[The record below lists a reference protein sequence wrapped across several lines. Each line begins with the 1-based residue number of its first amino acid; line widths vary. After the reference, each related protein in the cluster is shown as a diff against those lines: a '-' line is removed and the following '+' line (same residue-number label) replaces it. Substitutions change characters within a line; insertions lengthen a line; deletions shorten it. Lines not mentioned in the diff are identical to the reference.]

1 MKLLECHVDNFG
13 RLSNFDYQFLDGL
26 TVIQE
31 PNGFGKSTLAA
42 FIKAM
47 LYGFPRTAGRNIA
60 SNERKKYL
68 PWQGGTY
75 GGSLDFEF
83 EGISYRVWRTFGKT
97 AAKDRF
103 SLRDLTNR
111 SVSTRFTEKLGE
123 ELFQLDAESF
133 MRSVYMP
140 QMQNQETAATTS
152 IQTKLSNLVDNTDDL
167 NNYDSAMDHLRTA
180 RSEYRKFRG
189 SGGHIDDIQTQIER
203 LEQKLTDAETKKYPL
218 AEATGKV
225 EALNA
230 EKAQKEEVLSALRE
244 KITKASAQ
252 QASRALCD
260 QFTGL
265 EKELHTDIPIVSFVA
280 YSGTGKTTFLERLIP
295 KLKARG
301 LKIAIVKH
309 DGHRFEIDHEGKD
322 SDRFTKA
329 GADVTGLI
337 SSEKAVLMENRQTD
351 PEEFLKKID
360 GVDLILTEG
369 FKQGPWPKIMLHRK
383 GTGKTMPLL
392 PEECLAVISDVE
404 ILDCENVFTL
414 EEIEKTADFLFRY
427 IQNIS

>member
-1 MKLLECHVDNFG
+1 MNEE
-13 RLSNFDYQFLDGL
+13 LDKIKSGSSA
-26 TVIQE
+26 VILC
-31 PNGFGKSTLAA
+31 GGKSTRMAQD
-42 FIKAM
+42 KAELLIGKKTFLQQIEKNLKDADEILLSVKDRRDYPEIGARHIEDRDEDKGPLM
-47 LYGFPRTAGRNIA
+47 GLCSVLEECSYDKVWVMSCDMPLVNWDTAQELEHYLTDGIDAVIPVDRTG
-60 SNERKKYL
+60 KKYVL
-68 PWQGGTY
+68 CAW
-75 GGSLDFEF
+75 
-83 EGISYRVWRTFGKT
+83 
-97 AAKDRF
+97 
-103 SLRDLTNR
+103 
-111 SVSTRFTEKLGE
+111 
-123 ELFQLDAESF
+123 
-133 MRSVYMP
+133 
-140 QMQNQETAATTS
+140 
-152 IQTKLSNLVDNTDDL
+152 
-167 NNYDSAMDHLRTA
+167 
-180 RSEYRKFRG
+180 YRKSTLEILKEQLESGDLKVKHLLGRLRVCYVAVEGLSDG
-189 SGGHIDDIQTQIER
+189 SHKFQNINTR
-203 LEQKLTDAETKKYPL
+203 
-218 AEATGKV
+218 
-225 EALNA
+225 
-230 EKAQKEEVLSALRE
+230 EEY
-244 KITKASAQ
+244 
-252 QASRALCD
+252 QA
-260 QFTGL
+260 FTGQSDSISNR
-265 EKELHTDIPIVSFVA
+265 ESCGKSAGTAVRPDKELHTDIPIVSFVA

-383 GTGKTMPLL
+383 GTGKPMPLL

-404 ILDCENVFTL
+404 ILDCKNVFPL

>member
-1 MKLLECHVDNFG
+1 MQSKVSAVILCGGESRRMGQDKAKLQVGKYTFLEQIVRNNIMDNGPDEMFLSVRRKNDYSEIKVTHIEDLEQNKGPLMGIYSAMCVASYEKIWVTSCDMPFIDWQVAEELAVYFEDGIDAVIPVDRTG
-13 RLSNFDYQFLDGL
+13 KKYVLCAWYR
-26 TVIQE
+26 
-31 PNGFGKSTLAA
+31 KSTLE
-42 FIKAM
+42 ILKEQ
-47 LYGFPRTAGRNIA
+47 LESGDLKVKHLLGRLRVCYVAVEGLSDGRHKFQNI
-60 SNERKKYL
+60 N
-68 PWQGGTY
+68 
-75 GGSLDFEF
+75 
-83 EGISYRVWRTFGKT
+83 
-97 AAKDRF
+97 
-103 SLRDLTNR
+103 
-111 SVSTRFTEKLGE
+111 TRE
-123 ELFQLDAESF
+123 E
-133 MRSVYMP
+133 Y
-140 QMQNQETAATTS
+140 
-152 IQTKLSNLVDNTDDL
+152 
-167 NNYDSAMDHLRTA
+167 
-180 RSEYRKFRG
+180 
-189 SGGHIDDIQTQIER
+189 
-203 LEQKLTDAETKKYPL
+203 QK
-218 AEATGKV
+218 
-225 EALNA
+225 
-230 EKAQKEEVLSALRE
+230 
-244 KITKASAQ
+244 
-252 QASRALCD
+252 
-260 QFTGL
+260 FTGQSGSISNR
-265 EKELHTDIPIVSFVA
+265 ESCGKSAGTAVRPDKELHTDIPIVSFVA

-383 GTGKTMPLL
+383 GTGKPMPLL

-404 ILDCENVFTL
+404 ILDCENVFPL

>member
-1 MKLLECHVDNFG
+1 MNAE
-13 RLSNFDYQFLDGL
+13 LDKIKSGSSA
-26 TVIQE
+26 VILC
-31 PNGFGKSTLAA
+31 GGKSTRMAQD
-42 FIKAM
+42 KAGLLIGKKTFLQQIEKNLKDADEILLSVKDRRDYPEIGARHIEDREADKGPLM
-47 LYGFPRTAGRNIA
+47 GLCSVLEECSYDKVWVMSCDMPLVNWDTAQELEHYLTDGIDAVIPVDRNG
-60 SNERKKYL
+60 KKYVL
-68 PWQGGTY
+68 CAW
-75 GGSLDFEF
+75 
-83 EGISYRVWRTFGKT
+83 
-97 AAKDRF
+97 
-103 SLRDLTNR
+103 
-111 SVSTRFTEKLGE
+111 
-123 ELFQLDAESF
+123 
-133 MRSVYMP
+133 
-140 QMQNQETAATTS
+140 
-152 IQTKLSNLVDNTDDL
+152 
-167 NNYDSAMDHLRTA
+167 
-180 RSEYRKFRG
+180 YRKSTLEILKEQLESGDLKVKHLLGRLRVCYVAVEGLSDG
-189 SGGHIDDIQTQIER
+189 SHKFQNINTR
-203 LEQKLTDAETKKYPL
+203 
-218 AEATGKV
+218 
-225 EALNA
+225 
-230 EKAQKEEVLSALRE
+230 EEY
-244 KITKASAQ
+244 
-252 QASRALCD
+252 QA
-260 QFTGL
+260 FTGQSDSISNR
-265 EKELHTDIPIVSFVA
+265 ESCGKSAGTAVRPDKELHTDIPIVSFVA
-280 YSGTGKTTFLERLIP
+280 YSGTGKTTFLERLIQ

-383 GTGKTMPLL
+383 GTGKPMPLL

>member
-1 MKLLECHVDNFG
+1 MNAE
-13 RLSNFDYQFLDGL
+13 LDKIKSGSSA
-26 TVIQE
+26 VILC
-31 PNGFGKSTLAA
+31 GGKSTRMAQD
-42 FIKAM
+42 KAGLLIGKKTFLQQIEKNLKDADEILLSVKDRRDYPEIGARHIEDREADKGPLM
-47 LYGFPRTAGRNIA
+47 GLCSVLEECSYDKVWVMSCDMPLVNWDTAQELEHYLTDGIDAVIPVDRTG
-60 SNERKKYL
+60 KKYVL
-68 PWQGGTY
+68 CAW
-75 GGSLDFEF
+75 
-83 EGISYRVWRTFGKT
+83 
-97 AAKDRF
+97 
-103 SLRDLTNR
+103 
-111 SVSTRFTEKLGE
+111 
-123 ELFQLDAESF
+123 
-133 MRSVYMP
+133 
-140 QMQNQETAATTS
+140 
-152 IQTKLSNLVDNTDDL
+152 
-167 NNYDSAMDHLRTA
+167 
-180 RSEYRKFRG
+180 YRKSTLEILKEQLESGDLKVKHLLGRLRVCYVAVEGLSDG
-189 SGGHIDDIQTQIER
+189 SHKFQNINTR
-203 LEQKLTDAETKKYPL
+203 
-218 AEATGKV
+218 
-225 EALNA
+225 
-230 EKAQKEEVLSALRE
+230 EEY
-244 KITKASAQ
+244 
-252 QASRALCD
+252 QA
-260 QFTGL
+260 FTGQSDSISNR
-265 EKELHTDIPIVSFVA
+265 ESCGKSAGTAVRPDKELHTDIPIVSFVA

-383 GTGKTMPLL
+383 GTGKPMPLL

-404 ILDCENVFTL
+404 ILDCKNVFPL

>member
-1 MKLLECHVDNFG
+1 MQSKVSAAILCGGESRRMGQDKAKLQIGKYTFLEQIVRNIMDNGPDEMFLSVRRTNDYSEIKVTHIEDLEQNKGPLMGIYSVMCVANYEKIWVTSCDMPFIDWQVAEELAVYFEDGIDAVIPVDRTGKKYVLCAWYRKSILEILKEQLESGDLKVKHLLE
-13 RLSNFDYQFLDGL
+13 RLRVCYVAVEGL
-26 TVIQE
+26 TD
-31 PNGFGKSTLAA
+31 
-42 FIKAM
+42 
-47 LYGFPRTAGRNIA
+47 
-60 SNERKKYL
+60 
-68 PWQGGTY
+68 
-75 GGSLDFEF
+75 GS
-83 EGISYRVWRTFGKT
+83 
-97 AAKDRF
+97 
-103 SLRDLTNR
+103 
-111 SVSTRFTEKLGE
+111 
-123 ELFQLDAESF
+123 
-133 MRSVYMP
+133 
-140 QMQNQETAATTS
+140 
-152 IQTKLSNLVDNTDDL
+152 
-167 NNYDSAMDHLRTA
+167 
-180 RSEYRKFRG
+180 RKFQNINTREEY
-189 SGGHIDDIQTQIER
+189 QTFIER
-203 LEQKLTDAETKKYPL
+203 
-218 AEATGKV
+218 
-225 EALNA
+225 
-230 EKAQKEEVLSALRE
+230 SAVR
-244 KITKASAQ
+244 
-252 QASRALCD
+252 
-260 QFTGL
+260 L

-383 GTGKTMPLL
+383 GSGKPMPLL

>member
-1 MKLLECHVDNFG
+1 MNAE
-13 RLSNFDYQFLDGL
+13 LDKIKSGSSA
-26 TVIQE
+26 VILC
-31 PNGFGKSTLAA
+31 GGKSTRMAQD
-42 FIKAM
+42 KAGLLIGKKTFLQQIEKNLKDADEILLSVKDRRDYPEIGARHIEDQEADKGPLM
-47 LYGFPRTAGRNIA
+47 GLCSVLEECSYDKVWVMSCDMPLVNWVTAQELEHYLTDGVDAVIPVDRTG
-60 SNERKKYL
+60 KKYVL
-68 PWQGGTY
+68 CAW
-75 GGSLDFEF
+75 
-83 EGISYRVWRTFGKT
+83 
-97 AAKDRF
+97 
-103 SLRDLTNR
+103 
-111 SVSTRFTEKLGE
+111 
-123 ELFQLDAESF
+123 
-133 MRSVYMP
+133 
-140 QMQNQETAATTS
+140 
-152 IQTKLSNLVDNTDDL
+152 
-167 NNYDSAMDHLRTA
+167 
-180 RSEYRKFRG
+180 YRKSILEILKEQLESGDLKVKHLLGRLRVCYVAVEGLSDG
-189 SGGHIDDIQTQIER
+189 SHKFQNINTR
-203 LEQKLTDAETKKYPL
+203 
-218 AEATGKV
+218 
-225 EALNA
+225 
-230 EKAQKEEVLSALRE
+230 EEYQV
-244 KITKASAQ
+244 
-252 QASRALCD
+252 
-260 QFTGL
+260 FTGQSDSISNR
-265 EKELHTDIPIVSFVA
+265 ESCGKSAGTAVRPDKELHTDIPIVSFVA

-392 PEECLAVISDVE
+392 AEECLAVISDVE

>member
-1 MKLLECHVDNFG
+1 MNAELNKIKSG
-13 RLSNFDYQFLDGL
+13 SSA
-26 TVIQE
+26 VILC
-31 PNGFGKSTLAA
+31 GGKSTRMGQD
-42 FIKAM
+42 KAGLLIGKKTFLQQIEENLKDADEILLSVKDRRDYPEIGARHIEDREADKGPLM
-47 LYGFPRTAGRNIA
+47 GLCSALEECSYDKVWVMSCDMPLVNWDTAQELEHYLTDGIDAVIPVDRNG
-60 SNERKKYL
+60 KKYVL
-68 PWQGGTY
+68 CAW
-75 GGSLDFEF
+75 
-83 EGISYRVWRTFGKT
+83 
-97 AAKDRF
+97 
-103 SLRDLTNR
+103 
-111 SVSTRFTEKLGE
+111 
-123 ELFQLDAESF
+123 
-133 MRSVYMP
+133 
-140 QMQNQETAATTS
+140 
-152 IQTKLSNLVDNTDDL
+152 
-167 NNYDSAMDHLRTA
+167 
-180 RSEYRKFRG
+180 YRKSTLEILKEQLESGDLKVKHLLGRLRVCYVAVEGLSDG
-189 SGGHIDDIQTQIER
+189 SHKFQNINTR
-203 LEQKLTDAETKKYPL
+203 
-218 AEATGKV
+218 
-225 EALNA
+225 
-230 EKAQKEEVLSALRE
+230 EEY
-244 KITKASAQ
+244 
-252 QASRALCD
+252 QA
-260 QFTGL
+260 FTGQSDSISNR
-265 EKELHTDIPIVSFVA
+265 ESCGKSAGTAVRPDKELHTDIPIVSFVA

-383 GTGKTMPLL
+383 GTGKPMPLL

-404 ILDCENVFTL
+404 ILDCKNVFPL

>member
-1 MKLLECHVDNFG
+1 MNAE
-13 RLSNFDYQFLDGL
+13 LDKIKSGSSA
-26 TVIQE
+26 VILC
-31 PNGFGKSTLAA
+31 GGKSTRMGQD
-42 FIKAM
+42 KAGLLIGKKTFLQQIEENLKDADEILLSVKDRRDYPEIGARHIEDREADKGPLM
-47 LYGFPRTAGRNIA
+47 GLCSALEECSYDKVWVMSCDMPLVNWDTVQKLEHYLTDGIDAVIPVDRTG
-60 SNERKKYL
+60 KKYVL
-68 PWQGGTY
+68 CAW
-75 GGSLDFEF
+75 
-83 EGISYRVWRTFGKT
+83 
-97 AAKDRF
+97 
-103 SLRDLTNR
+103 
-111 SVSTRFTEKLGE
+111 
-123 ELFQLDAESF
+123 
-133 MRSVYMP
+133 
-140 QMQNQETAATTS
+140 
-152 IQTKLSNLVDNTDDL
+152 
-167 NNYDSAMDHLRTA
+167 
-180 RSEYRKFRG
+180 YRKSTLEILKEQLE
-189 SGGHIDDIQTQIER
+189 SGDLKVKHLLGR
-203 LEQKLTDAETKKYPL
+203 LRVCYVAVEGLTDGSHKFQNINTR
-218 AEATGKV
+218 
-225 EALNA
+225 
-230 EKAQKEEVLSALRE
+230 EEY
-244 KITKASAQ
+244 
-252 QASRALCD
+252 QA
-260 QFTGL
+260 FTGQSDSISNR
-265 EKELHTDIPIVSFVA
+265 ESWGKSAGTAVRPDKELHTDIPIVSFVA

-351 PEEFLKKID
+351 PEDFLKKID

-383 GTGKTMPLL
+383 GTGKPMPLL

>member
-1 MKLLECHVDNFG
+1 MNAELNKIKSG
-13 RLSNFDYQFLDGL
+13 SSA
-26 TVIQE
+26 VILC
-31 PNGFGKSTLAA
+31 GGKSTRMGQD
-42 FIKAM
+42 KAGLLIGKKTFLQQIEENLKDADEILLSVKDRRDYPEIGARHIEDREADKGPLM
-47 LYGFPRTAGRNIA
+47 GLCSALEECSYDKVWVMSCDMPLVNWDTVQKLEHYLTDGIDAVIPVDRTG
-60 SNERKKYL
+60 KKYVL
-68 PWQGGTY
+68 CAW
-75 GGSLDFEF
+75 
-83 EGISYRVWRTFGKT
+83 
-97 AAKDRF
+97 
-103 SLRDLTNR
+103 
-111 SVSTRFTEKLGE
+111 
-123 ELFQLDAESF
+123 
-133 MRSVYMP
+133 
-140 QMQNQETAATTS
+140 
-152 IQTKLSNLVDNTDDL
+152 
-167 NNYDSAMDHLRTA
+167 
-180 RSEYRKFRG
+180 YRKSTLEILKEQLE
-189 SGGHIDDIQTQIER
+189 SGDLKVKHLLGR
-203 LEQKLTDAETKKYPL
+203 LRVCYVAVEGLTDGSHKFQNINTR
-218 AEATGKV
+218 
-225 EALNA
+225 
-230 EKAQKEEVLSALRE
+230 EEY
-244 KITKASAQ
+244 
-252 QASRALCD
+252 QA
-260 QFTGL
+260 FTGQSDSISNR
-265 EKELHTDIPIVSFVA
+265 ESCGKSAGTAVRPDKELHTDIPIVSFVA

-383 GTGKTMPLL
+383 GTGKPMPLL